1 MNNNKDLPAGKAGIT
16 KKYKNDDITVVWKPG
31 LCIHAAECVKRLPE
45 VYDPRA
51 KPWIKIE
58 NASTSQLK
66 SQIDKCPSGALSY
79 QTNNIK
85 IDKIMESKIK
95 VSILENG
102 PLLVDGTI
110 EITKPDGT
118 VENKEKT
125 TAFCRCGA
133 SANKPY
139 CDGQHRKIDFIG

>member
-1 MNNNKDLPAGKAGIT
+1 MNNNKEII
-16 KKYKNDDITVVWKPG
+16 KKYKNDDITVVWKPK

-45 VYDPRA
+45 VYNPKS

-58 NASTSQLK
+58 NASTDELK

-79 QTNNIK
+79 YINNENNK
-85 IDKIMESKIK
+85 EIMEAQIK
-95 VSILENG
+95 VNAMENG
-102 PLLVDGTI
+102 PLLVDGSI
-110 EITKPDGT
+110 EVTKPDGT
-118 VENKEKT
+118 IEIKEKT

-139 CDGQHRKIDFIG
+139 CDGQHRKIDFEG

>member
-1 MNNNKDLPAGKAGIT
+1 MNANKEIT
-16 KKYKNDDITVVWKPG
+16 KKYKNDDITVVWKPK

-45 VYDPRA
+45 VYNPKS

-58 NASTSQLK
+58 NASSDALK

-79 QTNNIK
+79 YNNNENNK
-85 IDKIMESKIK
+85 EIMEAQIK
-95 VSILENG
+95 VNAMENG
-102 PLLVDGTI
+102 PLLVDGSI
-110 EITKPDGT
+110 EVTKPDGT
-118 VENKEKT
+118 VEMKEKT

-139 CDGQHRKIDFIG
+139 CDGQHRKIDFEG

>member
-1 MNNNKDLPAGKAGIT
+1 MDKKNNIV
-16 KKYKNDDITVVWKPG
+16 KKYANEEITVIWKPS

-45 VYDPRA
+45 VYNPQA

-79 QTNNIK
+79 QTNNINK
-85 IDKIMESKIK
+85 DKIMESKIK
-95 VSILENG
+95 VNVLENG
-102 PLLVDGTI
+102 PLLVEGTI

-118 VENKEKT
+118 VESKEKT

-133 SANKPY
+133 SVNKPY
-139 CDGQHRKIDFIG
+139 CDGQHRKINFAG

>member
-1 MNNNKDLPAGKAGIT
+1 MNANKEIT
-16 KKYKNDDITVVWKPG
+16 KKYKNDDITVVWKPK

-45 VYDPRA
+45 VYNPKS

-58 NASTSQLK
+58 NASSDALK

-79 QTNNIK
+79 YNNNENNK
-85 IDKIMESKIK
+85 EIMEAQIK
-95 VSILENG
+95 VNAMENG
-102 PLLVDGTI
+102 PLLVDGSI
-110 EITKPDGT
+110 EVTKPDGT
-118 VENKEKT
+118 VEIKEKT

-139 CDGQHRKIDFIG
+139 CDGQHRKIDFEG

>member
-1 MNNNKDLPAGKAGIT
+1 MDKKNNIV
-16 KKYKNDDITVVWKPG
+16 KKYANEEITVIWKPS

-45 VYDPRA
+45 VYNPQA

-79 QTNNIK
+79 QTNNINK
-85 IDKIMESKIK
+85 DKIMESKIK
-95 VSILENG
+95 VNVLENG
-102 PLLVDGTI
+102 PLLVEGTI

-118 VENKEKT
+118 VESKEKT

-133 SANKPY
+133 SVNKPY
-139 CDGQHRKIDFIG
+139 CDGQHRKINFTG

>member
-1 MNNNKDLPAGKAGIT
+1 MNANKEMT
-16 KKYKNDDITVVWKPG
+16 KKYKNDDITVVWKPK

-45 VYDPRA
+45 VYNPKS

-58 NASTSQLK
+58 NASSDALK

-79 QTNNIK
+79 YNNNENTK
-85 IDKIMESKIK
+85 EIMEAQIK
-95 VSILENG
+95 VNAMENG
-102 PLLVDGTI
+102 PLLVDGSI
-110 EITKPDGT
+110 EVTKPDGT
-118 VENKEKT
+118 VEIKEKT

-139 CDGQHRKIDFIG
+139 CDGQHRKIDFEG

>member
-1 MNNNKDLPAGKAGIT
+1 MNANKEMT
-16 KKYKNDDITVVWKPG
+16 KKYKNDDITVVWKPK

-45 VYDPRA
+45 VYNPKS

-58 NASTSQLK
+58 NASSDALK

-79 QTNNIK
+79 YNNNENNK
-85 IDKIMESKIK
+85 EIMEAQIK
-95 VSILENG
+95 VNAMENG
-102 PLLVDGTI
+102 PLLVDGSI
-110 EITKPDGT
+110 EVTKPDGT
-118 VENKEKT
+118 VEIKEKT

-139 CDGQHRKIDFIG
+139 CDGQHRKIDFEG

>member
-1 MNNNKDLPAGKAGIT
+1 MNANKEIK
-16 KKYKNDDITVVWKPG
+16 KKYKNDDITVVWKPK

-45 VYDPRA
+45 VYDPKS

-58 NASTSQLK
+58 NAISDALK

-79 QTNNIK
+79 YNNNENNK
-85 IDKIMESKIK
+85 EIMEAQVK
-95 VSILENG
+95 VNAMENG
-102 PLLVDGTI
+102 PLLVDGSI
-110 EITKPDGT
+110 EVTKPDGT
-118 VENKEKT
+118 VEIKEKT

-139 CDGQHRKIDFIG
+139 CDGQHRKIDFEG